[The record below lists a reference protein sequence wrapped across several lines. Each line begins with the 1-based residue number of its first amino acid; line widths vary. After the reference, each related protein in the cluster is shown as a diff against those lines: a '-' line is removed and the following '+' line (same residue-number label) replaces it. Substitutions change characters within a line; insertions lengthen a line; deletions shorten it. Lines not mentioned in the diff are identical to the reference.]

1 MRRPSFFLRIVA
13 DNSTFLF
20 AVEALDR
27 GVGVENLGSQ
37 RQGGFRGLVQ
47 LPVEPGDACLLIHC
61 FESPSGRVLADHPG
75 HAQQLRVNRVELQR
89 GDVGIPVM
97 TGKD

>member
-27 GVGVENLGSQ
+27 GVENSGSQ
-37 RQGGFRGLVQ
+37 QQCGFSGLVQ
-47 LPVEPGDACLLIHC
+47 LTVEPGDACLLIHC

-75 HAQQLRVNRVELQR
+75 HAQQLRVDRIE
-89 GDVGIPVM
+89 P
-97 TGKD
+97 